1 MKVARIKSPKFV
13 VGWVVVSAPTVRV
26 LFDEDGKENGKYT
39 FAGIEGKLPEHA
51 SAAVI
56 CRISSPTGDA
66 LGLAGCDSRD
76 TFYLET
82 GMKKSLSNALADLK
96 GLESLVGFNAADVW
110 EFVLADKT
118 LGPALRGETLAD
130 YTLATVSQ
138 LAAETNVRLLKLV
151 QIIEAPQPGTND
163 PQPW

>member
-1 MKVARIKSPKFV
+1 MKVARIKSPQFV

-26 LFDEDGKENGKYT
+26 LFDEASNENGKYT
-39 FAGIEGKLPEHA
+39 FSGIEGKLPEHA

-56 CRISSPTGDA
+56 CRVSSPQADF

-82 GMKKSLSNALADLK
+82 GMKKALSNALTDLK
-96 GLESLVGFNAADVW
+96 GMESIVDFTAADVW

-118 LGPALRGETLAD
+118 LGPALRGETLAE
-130 YTLATVSQ
+130 YSLFTVSK
-138 LAAETNVRLLKLV
+138 LASETTERLGKLAQVIQAPPVGYTVSNV
-151 QIIEAPQPGTND
+151 
-163 PQPW
+163 